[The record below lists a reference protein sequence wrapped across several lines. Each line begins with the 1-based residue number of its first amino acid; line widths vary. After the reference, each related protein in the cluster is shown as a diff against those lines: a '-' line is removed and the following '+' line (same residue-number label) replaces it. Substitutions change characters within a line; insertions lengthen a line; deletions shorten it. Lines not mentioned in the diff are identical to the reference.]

1 MLLYRMFNKLLIKNF
16 LLKFYVF
23 SYFLKYYIALVPVAC
38 LDCRDCSERH
48 HYRIKPFNC
57 ASKSLITN
65 KSAEEEGRVRVVG
78 GGDDVVEET
87 KIISVFRNFALNAV
101 GGGSQLKTAIPSN

>member
-16 LLKFYVF
+16 LLKFDVF
-23 SYFLKYYIALVPVAC
+23 FYFLKYYIALVRVAC
-38 LDCRDCSERH
+38 LDCQDCSERH

-65 KSAEEEGRVRVVG
+65 KSAEEEGR
-78 GGDDVVEET
+78 EAAAT
-87 KIISVFRNFALNAV
+87 TSSKKLKLFLFSAISR
-101 GGGSQLKTAIPSN
+101 